1 MSSISKVNNKD
12 TQIMPGVS
20 LINFEHVLHFILLL

>member
-20 LINFEHVLHFILLL
+20 LINFEHELKLID